1 MDSAHKAT
9 TISSVYYDV
18 SGGFG
23 SIGETLRKAKVLDK
37 SITLGDV
44 KAFLDKQEIRQTK
57 KNKRYNS
64 FVPARRWE
72 QIQIDLADFGKPA
85 SAFRYGLAAIDSF
98 SKYLSVIPIA
108 NNPSRG
114 TVGTLDH
121 VLQQLGI
128 PALSLGVET
137 IDVCLDLEY

>member
-1 MDSAHKAT
+1 MDSARKET
-9 TISSVYYDV
+9 TISNVYYDV

-64 FVPARRWE
+64 FVPAGRLE

-85 SAFRYGLAAIDSF
+85 SAFRYGLVAIDSF
-98 SKYLSVIPIA
+98 NKYLSVIPIA
-108 NNPSRG
+108 NKASRETAG
-114 TVGTLDH
+114 ALDR

-128 PALSLGVET
+128 PATTMTDEGGE
-137 IDVCLDLEY
+137 

>member
-1 MDSAHKAT
+1 MSD
-9 TISSVYYDV
+9 
-18 SGGFG
+18 GFG
-23 SIGETLRKAKVLDK
+23 SIGETLRKTRVLDK

-64 FVPARRWE
+64 FVPAGRLE

-85 SAFRYGLAAIDSF
+85 SAFRYGLVAIDSF

-108 NNPSRG
+108 DKTGRETAG
-114 TVGTLDH
+114 ALDH
-121 VLQQLGI
+121 VLQQLGM
-128 PALSLGVET
+128 PATVMTDEKGESFKQASNNDCNAMILNT
-137 IDVCLDLEY
+137 W